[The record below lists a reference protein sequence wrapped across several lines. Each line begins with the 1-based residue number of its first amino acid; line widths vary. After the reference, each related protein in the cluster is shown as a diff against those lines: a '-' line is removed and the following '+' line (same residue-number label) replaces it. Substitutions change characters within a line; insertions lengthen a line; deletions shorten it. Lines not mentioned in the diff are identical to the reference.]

1 MSFKLICNLNI
12 DTDLS
17 FVVDLLAFS
26 SMHTACTIIMHVQI
40 CLGLC
45 RPHSS
50 LGTWL
55 VFAMASFLC
64 LGRLVS
70 EPLCYLSD
78 IYTNRSSVS
87 SGLVLFGLL
96 TLSWRKMI
104 EILTKTYTHMLGVK
118 CRVLRVNHVAILF
131 QYFCSCIV

>member
-1 MSFKLICNLNI
+1 M
-12 DTDLS
+12 
-17 FVVDLLAFS
+17 VDLLAFS
-26 SMHTACTIIMHVQI
+26 SMHTACTIIMHDRI

-70 EPLCYLSD
+70 EPLCSLFD
-78 IYTNRSSVS
+78 IYTGRSSVS
-87 SGLVLFGLL
+87 SGMVLFGLL
-96 TLSWRKMI
+96 TLSWRKMM
-104 EILTKTYTHMLGVK
+104 EILTETCARMLGVS
-118 CRVLRVNHVAILF
+118 IGF
-131 QYFCSCIV
+131 

>member
-17 FVVDLLAFS
+17 FVVNLLAFS
-26 SMHTACTIIMHVQI
+26 SLHTACTIIMHVRI
-40 CLGLC
+40 CLGLY

-55 VFAMASFLC
+55 VFAMAYFLC
-64 LGRLVS
+64 LGWFVS
-70 EPLCYLSD
+70 KPLYFLFV
-78 IYTNRSSVS
+78 IYTDRSSVS
-87 SGLVLFGLL
+87 SGLVLFGPL
-96 TLSWRKMI
+96 TLSWRKMM

-118 CRVLRVNHVAILF
+118 CKVLRVNPVAILF
-131 QYFCSCIV
+131 

>member
-12 DTDLS
+12 DTSLS

-26 SMHTACTIIMHVQI
+26 SLHTACFIIMHVQI

-50 LGTWL
+50 LGTWF

-64 LGRLVS
+64 LGRLVF
-70 EPLCYLSD
+70 EPLCSFSD
-78 IYTNRSSVS
+78 IYTGQSSVTS
-87 SGLVLFGLL
+87 DLVLFGLL
-96 TLSWRKMI
+96 TLSWRKMM
-104 EILTKTYTHMLGVK
+104 EILTKTYTRMLSFK
-118 CRVLRVNHVAILF
+118 CRVLEVNFVAILF
-131 QYFCSCIV
+131 